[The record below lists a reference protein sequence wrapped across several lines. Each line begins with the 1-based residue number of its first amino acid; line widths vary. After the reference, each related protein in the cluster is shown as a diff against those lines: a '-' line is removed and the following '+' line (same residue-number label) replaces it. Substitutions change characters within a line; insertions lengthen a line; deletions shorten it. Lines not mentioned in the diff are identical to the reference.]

1 MVPTKIPGLYT
12 FQTLAHMSK
21 KHTAIS
27 QRFLRN
33 EVPSLQPWGLNNL
46 SGMSSELSHSAWFSS
61 SRLVSPPRAL
71 GLCMCQMRILWFH
84 VKPSVRKAYIFKEY
98 MYENKSLFFYTLEIF
113 SFGGVECRKSK
124 NLLERLSRGFQGVY
138 SWRIITTNLHK
149 SSAIF
154 IRYPIINSLASDRLP
169 IFLPI
174 NRHSQPNKKPL
185 GVSLKRI
192 K

>member
-12 FQTLAHMSK
+12 FQTLAHKSK
-21 KHTAIS
+21 FENHHP

-33 EVPSLQPWGLNNL
+33 ELQSLQPWGLFNL
-46 SGMSSELSHSAWFSS
+46 SGMFSKLSYSAWFSS

-98 MYENKSLFFYTLEIF
+98 MNENKSLFFYTLEIF

-124 NLLERLSRGFQGVY
+124 YPLERLASVLHSSPLVLGESSSRWKKEDLLIKTSYLVL
-138 SWRIITTNLHK
+138 R
-149 SSAIF
+149 
-154 IRYPIINSLASDRLP
+154 R
-169 IFLPI
+169 FLV
-174 NRHSQPNKKPL
+174 Q
-185 GVSLKRI
+185 
-192 K
+192 